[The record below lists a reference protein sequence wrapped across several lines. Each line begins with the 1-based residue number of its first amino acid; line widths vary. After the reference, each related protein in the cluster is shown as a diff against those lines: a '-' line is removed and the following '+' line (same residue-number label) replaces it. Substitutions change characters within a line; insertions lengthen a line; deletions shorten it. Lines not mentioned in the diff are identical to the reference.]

1 MTSKLKKYQIFPQ
14 HVFYKTDLGG
24 CFSKLFLLTSVS
36 MNELCM
42 YGLFISGAVVI
53 DNGDCKDDDYV
64 GDTTPHRTNM
74 MFIHLGKFI
83 EKNPEDANSMKCPEK
98 VVLKGFVY
106 CEDFTYCT
114 KQTMVVVLR
123 FRINI

>member
-36 MNELCM
+36 MNGLCM

-74 MFIHLGKFI
+74 MFIHLGRWS
-83 EKNPEDANSMKCPEK
+83 PCPEK

-106 CEDFTYCT
+106 CEDFTYYT

-123 FRINI
+123 FCINI